1 MKALIKKERNNIV
14 QIEKRVER
22 GLSGNLERG

>member
-14 QIEKRVER
+14 QREKRVER
-22 GLSGNLERG
+22 GLSVNLKRG